1 MKNKPEVFMAEKSQT
16 AAVLQKRASD
26 GRHFIGGEWQSRAD
40 ATIDVRSPADG
51 SLLGRIAAGGAADID
66 AAVRAARAAL
76 TGEWGR
82 VSATQRGRMLLRFA
96 ELVLRDL
103 ERLAWIEALDT
114 GKPITT
120 ARNDI
125 RVLARYFEYYGGAAD
140 KVLGQ
145 VIPFEPG
152 YSVKV
157 LREPHGVT
165 AHIIPWNY
173 PVQMFGRSVAPAL
186 AMGNACVVKPAED
199 ASLSSLELAP
209 LALEAGIPA
218 GALNVVTGYG
228 AVAGAALSAHPG
240 VNYVSFTGSPR
251 VGALVQQAAAVNSVP
266 VCLELGGKSPQLV
279 FADAD
284 LDRAAATV
292 VKAIT
297 QNAGQTCSA
306 GSRVLVES
314 SIFDRFMR
322 KVAIGFEELR
332 VGTPAEDMDLGP
344 VINAAQCKR
353 VQQYVEQACRDG
365 IPMLAQT
372 RLRAELPAQGHFI
385 APAVFGPVPAQ
396 HPLAQ
401 EEVFG
406 PILAAFTFQT
416 EDEAVAL
423 ANGTDYGLAAGIWT
437 RDGDRFARLASR
449 LVTGQ
454 CFINCYGA
462 GGGVELPFGGTK
474 RSGHGREKGL
484 LALEEMSTTKT
495 IVHFH
500 G

>member
-1 MKNKPEVFMAEKSQT
+1 MAEKSQP

-26 GRHFIGGEWQSRAD
+26 GRHLIGGEWESRAD
-40 ATIDVRSPADG
+40 ATIEVRSPADG

-76 TGEWGR
+76 TGDWGR
-82 VSATQRGRMLLRFA
+82 VSATQRGRMLLRLA

-125 RVLARYFEYYGGAAD
+125 KVLARYFEYYGGAAD

-165 AHIIPWNY
+165 GHIIPWNY

-199 ASLSSLELAP
+199 ASLSSLEVAA

-314 SIFDRFMR
+314 SIFDTFMQ
-322 KVAIGFEELR
+322 KVAVGFEQLR

-353 VQQYVEQACRDG
+353 VLQYVEQACNDG

-372 RLRAELPAQGHFI
+372 RLREELPAQGHFV
-385 APAVFGPVPAQ
+385 APALFGPVPAQ

-406 PILAAFTFQT
+406 PILSAFKFQT

-484 LALEEMSTTKT
+484 IALEEMSTTKT